1 MIPSDVMYRLAEV
14 LPAPSGER
22 LLLRV
27 VSPEGE
33 TVTVNI
39 SCGAYKKLSLSMGE
53 LDASVAKKL
62 LETAKYEKAVM
73 KGISILGYG
82 PNSVSRLS
90 EKLRIAGFSEVTAC
104 RAAEYLEKK
113 GYIDEKKD
121 AVRLCESM
129 IGKRYGKRRILSSI
143 RAKGYGDGGIMA
155 AEEYLSGVDFV
166 ELCASAARAKFK
178 YLPSDSGEMKKTL
191 AKLLA
196 LGYNVSEAKAAL
208 KLLSREDR
216 A

>member
-1 MIPSDVMYRLAEV
+1 MIPFNKMYRLAEV

-27 VSPEGE
+27 VSPGSE

-39 SCGAYKKLSLSMGE
+39 SCEAYKKLSLSVGE

-62 LETAKYEKAVM
+62 LETARYEKAVM
-73 KGISILGYG
+73 KGLSILGYG

-90 EKLRIAGFSEVTAC
+90 EKLRIAGFSEDTAR

-113 GYIDEKKD
+113 GYIDEEKD

-143 RAKGYGDGGIMA
+143 RAKGYSDSA
-155 AEEYLSGVDFV
+155 LSTAEEYLGKVDFAS
-166 ELCASAARAKFK
+166 LCAEAMRTKFK
-178 YLPSDSGEMKKTL
+178 YLPSNPSDLQKTI
-191 AKLLA
+191 AKMLT
-196 LGYNVSEAKAAL
+196 LGYNVNEAKAAL
-208 KLLSREDR
+208 KILSREDR